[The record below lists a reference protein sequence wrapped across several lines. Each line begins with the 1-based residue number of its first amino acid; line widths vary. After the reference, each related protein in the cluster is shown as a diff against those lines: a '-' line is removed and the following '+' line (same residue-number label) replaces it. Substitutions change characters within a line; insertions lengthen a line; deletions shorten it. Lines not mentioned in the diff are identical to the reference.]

1 MDRAQEIG
9 LFRWQIVGEATDVS
23 LSARERGRLVRALAE
38 REHLAPDGRWVRVGR
53 NTLDRWIRAYREGG
67 FDALVP
73 APRRVANATP
83 ERLLELAVALRREQ
97 PARTAAQIHRII
109 VEAEGAAPSARTI
122 QRHLAAAGLPWK
134 GSQIARALGRFE
146 AESRNE
152 LWTGDALHGPLIDG
166 RRVFLFCFIDDHSR
180 LLVGYRWAAR
190 EDVLNASRALRA
202 GIAARGLPK
211 AVYVD
216 NGSPFVSGQLL
227 RACAVLGIR
236 LIHSTPGRPEGR
248 GKIERVFR
256 TVREQLLVEL
266 EDRPPASLEDLNRI
280 FQSWVEQVYHR
291 RVHTETGQTPLERF
305 LAAGPPPLPSE
316 LALTGAFRWSERRT
330 VSKTGTV
337 GMHGN
342 TYEVDPELAGRQVD
356 LVFDP
361 LELADVAVQIDG
373 RHVGLA
379 VRAAG
384 SNVTSIHAPSR
395 PSRRREP
402 TGIDYLGLIQKRR
415 EQELQQRIDYRH
427 LPAAGGERPR
437 RQQGDD
443 GMSIDRLRAH
453 WGLSRTPFTKELATS
468 MLFASAAHQE
478 AVARVGWIISER
490 ALGVVCGEVGAGK
503 TVAARAA
510 TASLDSSRYSIIY
523 LPNPASGRAGST
535 PRSSPRSAP
544 PPGSIGRR

>member
-9 LFRWQIVGEATDVS
+9 LFRWQIVGEATDMS

-38 REHLAPDGRWVRVGR
+38 REHLAPDGRRVRVTR
-53 NTLDRWIRAYREGG
+53 TTLDRWIRAYREGG
-67 FDALVP
+67 FDGLVP
-73 APRRVANATP
+73 APRRCANTTP
-83 ERLLELAVALRREQ
+83 ERLLELAVALRCEQ
-97 PARTAAQIHRII
+97 PARTAAQIHRIL

-122 QRHLAAAGLPWK
+122 QRHLAAAGLPWR
-134 GSQIARALGRFE
+134 GSPVARALGRFE

-180 LLVGYRWAAR
+180 LLVGYRWAGR

-256 TVREQLLVEL
+256 TVREQMLVEL
-266 EDRPPASLEDLNRI
+266 EDRPAASLDDLNRV

-291 RVHTETGQTPLERF
+291 RVHSETGQTPLERF
-305 LAAGPPPLPSE
+305 LGQNPPTLPSE
-316 LALTGAFRWSERRT
+316 LALAGAFRWSERRT

-337 GMHGN
+337 SMHGN

-379 VRAAG
+379 IALQIKRHVHPRAQPPTPPA
-384 SNVTSIHAPSR
+384 
-395 PSRRREP
+395 EP
-402 TGIDYLGLIQKRR
+402 TGIDYLDLIEKRHDQHLQK
-415 EQELQQRIDYRH
+415 RIDYRN
-427 LPAAGGERPR
+427 LPGPPADGAADN
-437 RQQGDD
+437 DD
-443 GMSIDRLRAH
+443 ENQDEEMMG
-453 WGLSRTPFTKELATS
+453 
-468 MLFASAAHQE
+468 
-478 AVARVGWIISER
+478 
-490 ALGVVCGEVGAGK
+490 
-503 TVAARAA
+503 
-510 TASLDSSRYSIIY
+510 
-523 LPNPASGRAGST
+523 
-535 PRSSPRSAP
+535 
-544 PPGSIGRR
+544 

>member
-1 MDRAQEIG
+1 VDRAQEIG
-9 LFRWQIVGEATDVS
+9 LFRWQIVGEATDIS

-38 REHLAPDGRWVRVGR
+38 REHLTPDGRWVRVGR

-67 FDALVP
+67 FDGLVP

-97 PARTAAQIHRII
+97 PARTAAQIHRIL
-109 VEAEGAAPSARTI
+109 VEAEDAAPSARTI

-190 EDVLNASRALRA
+190 EDVLNASRALRG

-266 EDRPPASLEDLNRI
+266 EDRPPASLEDLGRI

-291 RVHTETGQTPLERF
+291 RVHSETGQTPLERF
-305 LAAGPPPLPSE
+305 LALGPPPLPGE

-379 VRAAG
+379 VALRIKRHVHPRAQPPTQPT
-384 SNVTSIHAPSR
+384 V
-395 PSRRREP
+395 P
-402 TGIDYLGLIQKRR
+402 TGIDYLGLVQKRHD
-415 EQELQQRIDYRH
+415 QALQQRIDYRH
-427 LPAAGGERPR
+427 LPAPG
-437 RQQGDD
+437 GDD
-443 GMSIDRLRAH
+443 HDDS
-453 WGLSRTPFTKELATS
+453 KEMT
-468 MLFASAAHQE
+468 
-478 AVARVGWIISER
+478 G
-490 ALGVVCGEVGAGK
+490 
-503 TVAARAA
+503 
-510 TASLDSSRYSIIY
+510 
-523 LPNPASGRAGST
+523 
-535 PRSSPRSAP
+535 
-544 PPGSIGRR
+544 

>member
-9 LFRWQIVGEATDVS
+9 LFRWRIVGEATDVS

-38 REHLAPDGRWVRVGR
+38 REHLDPDGRWVRVTR
-53 NTLDRWIRAYREGG
+53 TTLDRWIRAYREGG

-73 APRRVANATP
+73 APRRVANRTT
-83 ERLLELAVALRREQ
+83 ERVLELAVALRREQ

-122 QRHLAAAGLPWK
+122 QRHLAVVGVPWK
-134 GSQIARALGRFE
+134 GGPVARALGRFE
-146 AESRNE
+146 AEHRND

-166 RRVFLFCFIDDHSR
+166 RRTFLFCFLDDHSR

-256 TVREQLLVEL
+256 TVRGQVLVEL
-266 EDRPPASLEDLNRI
+266 EDRPPANLEELNRI
-280 FQSWVEQVYHR
+280 FQSWVEQVYHG

-305 LAAGPPPLPSE
+305 LAQGPPPLPAE

-330 VSKTGTV
+330 VSRTGTV
-337 GMHGN
+337 GMLGN
-342 TYEVDPELAGRQVD
+342 IYEVDSELAGRQVD

-361 LELADVAVQIDG
+361 LELAEVTVQIDG

-379 VRAAG
+379 VPLRIRRHVHPRAQP
-384 SNVTSIHAPSR
+384 PSR
-395 PSRRREP
+395 PAEP
-402 TGIDYLGLIQKRR
+402 TGIDYLRLIEKRR

-427 LPAAGGERPR
+427 LPRP
-437 RQQGDD
+437 GADD
-443 GMSIDRLRAH
+443 NDDNDENDDEEEM
-453 WGLSRTPFTKELATS
+453 
-468 MLFASAAHQE
+468 
-478 AVARVGWIISER
+478 
-490 ALGVVCGEVGAGK
+490 
-503 TVAARAA
+503 
-510 TASLDSSRYSIIY
+510 TA
-523 LPNPASGRAGST
+523 
-535 PRSSPRSAP
+535 
-544 PPGSIGRR
+544 

>member
-1 MDRAQEIG
+1 VDRAQEIG

-38 REHLAPDGRWVRVGR
+38 REHLTPDGRRVRVTR
-53 NTLDRWIRAYREGG
+53 TTLDRWIRAYREGG
-67 FDALVP
+67 FDGLVP
-73 APRRVANATP
+73 APRRVANTTP

-97 PARTAAQIHRII
+97 PARTAAQIHRIL
-109 VEAEGAAPSARTI
+109 VEVEGVAPSARTI
-122 QRHLAAAGLPWK
+122 QRHLAAAGLPWR

-180 LLVGYRWAAR
+180 LLAGYRWAGR

-236 LIHSTPGRPEGR
+236 LIHSRPGRPEGR

-256 TVREQLLVEL
+256 TIREQVLVEL
-266 EDRPPASLEDLNRI
+266 EDRPPASLEELNRI

-305 LAAGPPPLPSE
+305 LAPGPPPLPYE

-330 VSKTGTV
+330 VSKTATV

-342 TYEVDPELAGRQVD
+342 TYEVDADLAGRPVD

-361 LELADVAVQIDG
+361 FDLADVAVQIDG

-379 VRAAG
+379 IALQIKRHVHPRAQPPTQPA
-384 SNVTSIHAPSR
+384 
-395 PSRRREP
+395 EP
-402 TGIDYLGLIQKRR
+402 TGIDYLGLIEKRHD
-415 EQELQQRIDYRH
+415 QHLQRRIDYRN
-427 LPAAGGERPR
+427 LPGPPADGAAAN
-437 RQQGDD
+437 DD
-443 GMSIDRLRAH
+443 ENDN
-453 WGLSRTPFTKELATS
+453 KEMT
-468 MLFASAAHQE
+468 
-478 AVARVGWIISER
+478 G
-490 ALGVVCGEVGAGK
+490 
-503 TVAARAA
+503 
-510 TASLDSSRYSIIY
+510 
-523 LPNPASGRAGST
+523 
-535 PRSSPRSAP
+535 
-544 PPGSIGRR
+544 

>member
-1 MDRAQEIG
+1 VERAQQIG
-9 LFRWQIVGEATDVS
+9 LFRWQVVGEATDIS

-38 REHLAPDGRWVRVGR
+38 REHLDVDGRWVRVTR

-73 APRRVANATP
+73 APRRVANGTP
-83 ERLLELAVALRREQ
+83 PRVTELAVALRSEQ

-109 VEAEGAAPSARTI
+109 VESEGAAPSARTI

-134 GSQIARALGRFE
+134 SGAVGRALGRFE
-146 AESRNE
+146 AEHRNE

-166 RRVFLFCFIDDHSR
+166 RRTFLFAFIDDHSR

-202 GIAARGLPK
+202 GMAARGLPK
-211 AVYVD
+211 SVYVD

-256 TVREQLLVEL
+256 TIREQLLVEL
-266 EDRPPASLEDLNRI
+266 EDRPPTSLEELNRT
-280 FQSWVEQVYHR
+280 FQAWVEQVYHR

-305 LAAGPPPLPSE
+305 LASGAPTLPYE
-316 LALTGAFRWSERRT
+316 LALAAAFRWSERRT

-337 GMHGN
+337 SMHGN
-342 TYEVDPELAGRQVD
+342 TYEVDPELAGRRVD

-361 LELADVAVQIDG
+361 LELVEVAVQIDG

-379 VRAAG
+379 VAVRIKRHVHPRAQP
-384 SNVTSIHAPSR
+384 APNK
-395 PSRRREP
+395 PVAP
-402 TGIDYLGLIQKRR
+402 TGIDYLDLIQKRR
-415 EQELQQRIDYRH
+415 EQELSRRIDYRH
-427 LPAAGGERPR
+427 LPRPPAGGTEKDENDNNREMK
-437 RQQGDD
+437 G
-443 GMSIDRLRAH
+443 
-453 WGLSRTPFTKELATS
+453 
-468 MLFASAAHQE
+468 
-478 AVARVGWIISER
+478 
-490 ALGVVCGEVGAGK
+490 
-503 TVAARAA
+503 
-510 TASLDSSRYSIIY
+510 
-523 LPNPASGRAGST
+523 
-535 PRSSPRSAP
+535 
-544 PPGSIGRR
+544 

>member
-1 MDRAQEIG
+1 VDWAQEIG
-9 LFRWQIVGEATDVS
+9 LFRWQIVGEATDLS

-38 REHLAPDGRWVRVGR
+38 REHLTPDGRRVRVSR
-53 NTLDRWIRAYREGG
+53 TTLDRWVRAYREGG
-67 FDALVP
+67 FDGLVP
-73 APRRVANATP
+73 APRRVASSTP
-83 ERLLELAVALRREQ
+83 ERVLELAVALRREQ
-97 PARTAAQIHRII
+97 PARTAAQIHRIL
-109 VEAEGAAPSARTI
+109 VEAEGVALSARTI
-122 QRHLAAAGLPWK
+122 QRHLAAAGVPWR

-180 LLVGYRWAAR
+180 LLAGYRWAAR

-256 TVREQLLVEL
+256 TIREQVLVEL
-266 EDRPPASLEDLNRI
+266 GDRPPASLEELNRI

-305 LAAGPPPLPSE
+305 LAAGPPPLPYE
-316 LALTGAFRWSERRT
+316 LALTAAFRWSERRT
-330 VSKTGTV
+330 VSKTGKV
-337 GMHGN
+337 AMHGN
-342 TYEVDPELAGRQVD
+342 TYEVDADLAGRQVD

-361 LELADVAVQIDG
+361 FDLADVAVQIDG

-379 VRAAG
+379 IALQIKRHVHPRAQPPIQPA
-384 SNVTSIHAPSR
+384 
-395 PSRRREP
+395 EP
-402 TGIDYLGLIQKRR
+402 TGIDYLGLIEKRHD
-415 EQELQQRIDYRH
+415 QHLQQRIDYRN
-427 LPAAGGERPR
+427 LPRPPAN
-437 RQQGDD
+437 DD
-443 GMSIDRLRAH
+443 DENDS
-453 WGLSRTPFTKELATS
+453 KEMT
-468 MLFASAAHQE
+468 
-478 AVARVGWIISER
+478 G
-490 ALGVVCGEVGAGK
+490 
-503 TVAARAA
+503 
-510 TASLDSSRYSIIY
+510 
-523 LPNPASGRAGST
+523 
-535 PRSSPRSAP
+535 
-544 PPGSIGRR
+544 

>member
-9 LFRWQIVGEATDVS
+9 LFRWQIVGEATDMS

-38 REHLAPDGRWVRVGR
+38 REHLAPDGRRVRVTR
-53 NTLDRWIRAYREGG
+53 TTLDRWIRAYREGG
-67 FDALVP
+67 FDGLVP
-73 APRRVANATP
+73 APRRVANSTP
-83 ERLLELAVALRREQ
+83 ERLLELSVALRREQ

-122 QRHLAAAGLPWK
+122 QRHLVAAGLPWR
-134 GSQIARALGRFE
+134 GSPVARALGRFE

-166 RRVFLFCFIDDHSR
+166 RRVFLFCFLDDHSR

-190 EDVLNASRALRA
+190 EDVLNASRALRV
-202 GIAARGLPK
+202 GIAGRGLPK

-256 TVREQLLVEL
+256 TVREQVLVEL
-266 EDRPPASLEDLNRI
+266 EDRPPASLDDLNRV
-280 FQSWVEQVYHR
+280 FQAWVEQVYHR
-291 RVHTETGQTPLERF
+291 RVHSETGRTPLERF
-305 LAAGPPPLPSE
+305 LAQGPPTLPNE
-316 LALTGAFRWSERRT
+316 LALAGAFRWSERRT
-330 VSKTGTV
+330 VSKIGTV
-337 GMHGN
+337 SMHGN

-379 VRAAG
+379 VALRIKRHVHPRAQPP
-384 SNVTSIHAPSR
+384 VAPA
-395 PSRRREP
+395 EP
-402 TGIDYLGLIQKRR
+402 TGIDYLGLIRRRR
-415 EQELQQRIDYRH
+415 EQELQQRIDYRN
-427 LPAAGGERPR
+427 LPGPPADGAAAN
-437 RQQGDD
+437 DD
-443 GMSIDRLRAH
+443 ENDS
-453 WGLSRTPFTKELATS
+453 KEMT
-468 MLFASAAHQE
+468 
-478 AVARVGWIISER
+478 G
-490 ALGVVCGEVGAGK
+490 
-503 TVAARAA
+503 
-510 TASLDSSRYSIIY
+510 
-523 LPNPASGRAGST
+523 
-535 PRSSPRSAP
+535 
-544 PPGSIGRR
+544 